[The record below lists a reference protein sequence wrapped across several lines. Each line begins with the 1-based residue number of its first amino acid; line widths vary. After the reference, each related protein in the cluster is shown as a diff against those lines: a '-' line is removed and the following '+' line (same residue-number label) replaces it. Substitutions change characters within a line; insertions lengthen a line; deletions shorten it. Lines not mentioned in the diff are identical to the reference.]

1 MKTYRKTISVYF
13 VWAAV
18 FIIIS
23 LGMVFYFALT
33 NEAGAFSLENMA
45 RLISRRNISTLVR
58 SLRIALVT
66 TVLCLALGYP
76 FAYIASRL
84 KLKYQTT
91 AIILIVIPMWM
102 NFLLRTYSW
111 VTILS
116 RNGILNSFLKSLGIQ
131 GPDLLFTEGAV
142 ILGMVYNFLPFMIL
156 PIYTVLEKMD
166 QGLIE
171 AARDLGANARQIFR
185 RVILPLSLPGIL
197 SGISMVF
204 IPALSTFEITALLG
218 GNRTNLIG
226 NVIEQ
231 QFTVTGDWNYGSA
244 LSILLMIFLI
254 LSLIF
259 TREEDAVKR
268 SHGTPSVSQVLVQ
281 PEAAVT
287 AGGEGGNE

>member
-1 MKTYRKTISVYF
+1 MKTYRKTAAVYF

-18 FIIIS
+18 FIILS
-23 LGMVFYFALT
+23 LVTVFWFALT
-33 NEAGAFSLENMA
+33 SEAGGFTLEHFA
-45 RLISRRNISTLVR
+45 RLLSRRNGSTLFR
-58 SLRIALVT
+58 SLRIALLT
-66 TVLCLALGYP
+66 TGLCLVFGYP

-91 AIILIVIPMWM
+91 AMILIVIPMWM

-116 RNGILNSFLKSLGIQ
+116 RNGILASFLAGFGIK
-131 GPDLLFTEGAV
+131 GPDLLFTEPAV

-171 AARDLGANARQIFR
+171 AARDLGADRRQIFR

-218 GNRTNLIG
+218 GNKTNLIG

-244 LSILLMIFLI
+244 LSVMLMGFLVISLL
-254 LSLIF
+254 F
-259 TREEDAVKR
+259 TREEDGGRR
-268 SHGTPSVSQVLVQ
+268 SRSPGSPVLVQ
-281 PEAAVT
+281 PDSAASLK
-287 AGGEGGNE
+287 EEEHE